1 MTPSLVRRLAR
12 HPSSSTDLPPG
23 GPGRPSDSDCF
34 VEAAL
39 SLTDLFHEV
48 CDRLHS
54 SPELQVRLHFET
66 PHR

>member
-1 MTPSLVRRLAR
+1 MTPSLVRGLAR

-39 SLTDLFHEV
+39 
-48 CDRLHS
+48 
-54 SPELQVRLHFET
+54 
-66 PHR
+66 